1 MSTRFS
7 TPARQKTRPDSFS
20 PLSLAP
26 PWAAPLTRL
35 TVGDGAGKAL
45 GASART
51 NPAVAPNKDRAV
63 EACQLAGAS
72 RTEKIKTLGELAA
85 IVAQAKARGQRVVFA
100 NGCFDVLHGGHVSYL
115 EDAAAQ
121 GDLLI
126 VAVNSD
132 RSTRGLK
139 GEGRPF
145 YPQEHRLEILAAM
158 EMVDY
163 VVVFDDPTV
172 TPLLEILR
180 PHVHAKGTDYTRETV
195 PERDT
200 ALALGIEI
208 YIAGAPKENA
218 SRKIIG
224 RIRGQRSAT

>member
-1 MSTRFS
+1 MAESNH
-7 TPARQKTRPDSFS
+7 AD
-20 PLSLAP
+20 
-26 PWAAPLTRL
+26 
-35 TVGDGAGKAL
+35 
-45 GASART
+45 
-51 NPAVAPNKDRAV
+51 
-63 EACQLAGAS
+63 
-72 RTEKIKTLGELAA
+72 KIKTLDELTA
-85 IVAQAKARGQRVVFA
+85 IVEQAKTRGQRIVFA
-100 NGCFDVLHGGHVSYL
+100 NGCFDVLHGGHISYL

-145 YPQEHRLEILAAM
+145 YPQEHRVEILAAM

-163 VVVFDDPTV
+163 VVLFDAPTV
-172 TPLLEILR
+172 APLLERLR
-180 PHVHAKGTDYTRETV
+180 PQVHAKGTDYTRETV
-195 PERDT
+195 PERET

-224 RIRGQRSAT
+224 KIRGQESGT

>member
-1 MSTRFS
+1 
-7 TPARQKTRPDSFS
+7 
-20 PLSLAP
+20 LSEP
-26 PWAAPLTRL
+26 QYR
-35 TVGDGAGKAL
+35 
-45 GASART
+45 
-51 NPAVAPNKDRAV
+51 N
-63 EACQLAGAS
+63 
-72 RTEKIKTLGELAA
+72 KIKTLDELVR
-85 IVAQAKARGQRVVFA
+85 IVGDAKAQGRRVVFA

-121 GDLLI
+121 GDILI

-132 RSTRGLK
+132 SSTRALK

-145 YPQEHRLEILAAM
+145 SPQEQRVEILAAM

-163 VVVFDDPTV
+163 VVLFDDRTV
-172 TPLLEILR
+172 APLLEKLR

-195 PERDT
+195 PERET

-208 YIAGAPKENA
+208 YIAGDPKENA

-224 RIRGQRSAT
+224 QIREKGTGT

>member
-1 MSTRFS
+1 
-7 TPARQKTRPDSFS
+7 
-20 PLSLAP
+20 LAESNH
-26 PWAAPLTRL
+26 A
-35 TVGDGAGKAL
+35 D
-45 GASART
+45 
-51 NPAVAPNKDRAV
+51 
-63 EACQLAGAS
+63 
-72 RTEKIKTLGELAA
+72 KIKTLDELTA
-85 IVAQAKARGQRVVFA
+85 IVEQAKTRGQRIVFA
-100 NGCFDVLHGGHVSYL
+100 NGCFDVLHGGHISYL

-145 YPQEHRLEILAAM
+145 YPQEHRVEILAAM

-163 VVVFDDPTV
+163 VVLFDAPTGA
-172 TPLLEILR
+172 PLLERLR
-180 PHVHAKGTDYTRETV
+180 PQVHAKGTDYTRETV
-195 PERDT
+195 PERET

-224 RIRGQRSAT
+224 KIRGQESGT

>member
-1 MSTRFS
+1 
-7 TPARQKTRPDSFS
+7 
-20 PLSLAP
+20 LSKP
-26 PWAAPLTRL
+26 E
-35 TVGDGAGKAL
+35 GA
-45 GASART
+45 
-51 NPAVAPNKDRAV
+51 
-63 EACQLAGAS
+63 
-72 RTEKIKTLGELAA
+72 EKIKTLEQLAP
-85 IVAQAKARGQRVVFA
+85 IVERAKAARQRVIFA
-100 NGCFDVLHGGHVSYL
+100 NGCFDVLHGGHISYL

-121 GDLLI
+121 GDILI

-139 GEGRPF
+139 GEGRPY

-163 VVVFDDPTV
+163 VALFDEPTV
-172 TPLLEILR
+172 TPLLETLR

-195 PERDT
+195 PERET

-224 RIRGQRSAT
+224 KIRGEATGA

>member
-1 MSTRFS
+1 M
-7 TPARQKTRPDSFS
+7 AGWEH
-20 PLSLAP
+20 AP
-26 PWAAPLTRL
+26 
-35 TVGDGAGKAL
+35 
-45 GASART
+45 
-51 NPAVAPNKDRAV
+51 
-63 EACQLAGAS
+63 
-72 RTEKIKTLGELAA
+72 KIKTLNELLPIVERAKGE
-85 IVAQAKARGQRVVFA
+85 GQRVVFA
-100 NGCFDVLHGGHVSYL
+100 NGCFDVLHGGHISYL

-121 GDLLI
+121 GDILI

-132 RSTRGLK
+132 SSTRALK
-139 GEGRPF
+139 GEGRPY

-172 TPLLEILR
+172 SPLLKKLR

-224 RIRGQRSAT
+224 KIRGKGSGT

>member
-1 MSTRFS
+1 
-7 TPARQKTRPDSFS
+7 
-20 PLSLAP
+20 LAESNH
-26 PWAAPLTRL
+26 A
-35 TVGDGAGKAL
+35 D
-45 GASART
+45 
-51 NPAVAPNKDRAV
+51 
-63 EACQLAGAS
+63 
-72 RTEKIKTLGELAA
+72 KIKTLDELTA
-85 IVAQAKARGQRVVFA
+85 IVEQAKTRGQRIVFA
-100 NGCFDVLHGGHVSYL
+100 NGCFDVLHGGHISYL

-145 YPQEHRLEILAAM
+145 YPQEHRVEILAAM

-163 VVVFDDPTV
+163 VVLFDAPTV
-172 TPLLEILR
+172 APLLERLR
-180 PHVHAKGTDYTRETV
+180 PQVHAKGTDYTRETV
-195 PERDT
+195 PERET

-224 RIRGQRSAT
+224 KIRGQESGT

>member
-1 MSTRFS
+1 M
-7 TPARQKTRPDSFS
+7 PEPEYLK
-20 PLSLAP
+20 
-26 PWAAPLTRL
+26 
-35 TVGDGAGKAL
+35 
-45 GASART
+45 
-51 NPAVAPNKDRAV
+51 
-63 EACQLAGAS
+63 
-72 RTEKIKTLGELAA
+72 KIKTLDELAA
-85 IVAQAKARGQRVVFA
+85 LVEQAKAEGRRVVFA
-100 NGCFDVLHGGHVSYL
+100 NGCFDVLHGGHISYL

-139 GEGRPF
+139 GEGRPY
-145 YPQEHRLEILAAM
+145 YPQEQRLEILAAM

-163 VVVFDDPTV
+163 LIVFDDPTV
-172 TPLLEILR
+172 APLLERLR

-208 YIAGAPKENA
+208 YIAGNPKENA

-224 RIRGQRSAT
+224 RIREEENGA